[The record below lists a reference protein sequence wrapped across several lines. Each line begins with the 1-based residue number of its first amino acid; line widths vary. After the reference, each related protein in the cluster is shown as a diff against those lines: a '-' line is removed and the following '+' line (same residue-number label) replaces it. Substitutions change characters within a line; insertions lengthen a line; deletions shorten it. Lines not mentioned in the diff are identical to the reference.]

1 MPRPFVH
8 TSARWYHSVYTQTIV
23 SIVSCTPNSAR
34 VQPDEKFA
42 RMKKGKKRKDEQ
54 HNAQNNVRLPTC
66 NFEVGVGLCV
76 LTPLLGLE
84 MDVEI

>member
-1 MPRPFVH
+1 
-8 TSARWYHSVYTQTIV
+8 
-23 SIVSCTPNSAR
+23 